1 MPSHTCTRGGRWLEA
16 GVLLIAFIVGDGVK
30 YLLADSGLTPVVK
43 EIVSAAC
50 VLAFFM
56 VIVLALSRYRVKDDI
71 T

>member
-1 MPSHTCTRGGRWLEA
+1 
-16 GVLLIAFIVGDGVK
+16 VLLIAFIVGDGVK